1 MKHFKSLESGGCR
14 AMDELRT
21 AGLIKAIGLGVNE
34 NKVSMD
40 ALAIG
45 DWDVYLLAGRYTLLE
60 QKAVDKL
67 FPACRKVGT
76 SIISR
81 GPFNLGVL
89 VGRDTWNYTKFPKEI
104 IDKVLALGVVAD
116 EFGIPLPTTAL
127 EFPLGDEIVCSVIP
141 SPRDEG
147 EFEQIVTCFKTP
159 VPKEFWPTLKEK
171 KLMELSATF
180 PS

>member
-40 ALAIG
+40 ALAVG
-45 DWDVYLLAGRYTLLE
+45 DWDVYLLVDRYTLLE

-76 SIISR
+76 SVISI

-89 VGRDTWNYTKFPKEI
+89 VGRDNWNYTKLPKEI
-104 IDKVLALGVVAD
+104 IDKVRALGVVAD

-141 SPRDEG
+141 SP
-147 EFEQIVTCFKTP
+147 
-159 VPKEFWPTLKEK
+159 
-171 KLMELSATF
+171 
-180 PS
+180 

>member
-1 MKHFKSLESGGCR
+1 
-14 AMDELRT
+14 MDELRN

-45 DWDVYLLAGRYTLLE
+45 DWDVYLLVGRYTLLE

-67 FPACRKVGT
+67 FSACRKVGT

-89 VGRDTWNYTKFPKEI
+89 VGRDTWNYTKFPKE
-104 IDKVLALGVVAD
+104 
-116 EFGIPLPTTAL
+116 
-127 EFPLGDEIVCSVIP
+127 
-141 SPRDEG
+141 
-147 EFEQIVTCFKTP
+147 
-159 VPKEFWPTLKEK
+159 
-171 KLMELSATF
+171 
-180 PS
+180 

>member
-1 MKHFKSLESGGCR
+1 
-14 AMDELRT
+14 MDELRT

-40 ALAIG
+40 ALAVG
-45 DWDVYLLAGRYTLLE
+45 DWDVYLLVDRYTLLE

-76 SIISR
+76 SVISR

-104 IDKVLALGVVAD
+104 IDKVRALGVVAD

-127 EFPLGDEIVCSVIP
+127 QFPLGDEIIYPVIP

-147 EFEQIVTCFKTP
+147 EFEQIVTCFKTT

-171 KLMELSATF
+171 K
-180 PS
+180 

>member
-1 MKHFKSLESGGCR
+1 
-14 AMDELRT
+14 
-21 AGLIKAIGLGVNE
+21 
-34 NKVSMD
+34 MD

-45 DWDVYLLAGRYTLLE
+45 DWDVFLLAGRYTLLE

-89 VGRDTWNYTKFPKEI
+89 VGRDTWNYTKFPKEM
-104 IDKVLALGVVAD
+104 IDKVHALSFVAD
-116 EFGIPLPTTAL
+116 EFGIPLPTTVL
-127 EFPLGDEIVCSVIP
+127 QFPLGDEIVCSVIP
-141 SPRDEG
+141 GPRDKG
-147 EFEQIVTCFKTP
+147 ELEQIVTWFKTP
-159 VPKEFWPTLKEK
+159 IPKEFWSTLKEK
-171 KLMELSATF
+171 KLMEPSATV